1 MKQIGAY
8 DGAGGNERWSLV
20 EIYLG
25 ADPCEGVDACKGRRS
40 DRVSAKV
47 DIGDSA
53 RMGSM
58 NSEK

>member
-25 ADPCEGVDACKGRRS
+25 ADPCEGVDACKGRRFRPPFS
-40 DRVSAKV
+40 KGRH
-47 DIGDSA
+47 
-53 RMGSM
+53 RR
-58 NSEK
+58 